1 MKKLINIIIVSLVA
15 ISFSNCKKNEIIQ
28 YKEKPS
34 VYFSNFNDNDS
45 LVYSFVGKS
54 GTTDT
59 LYLDVKLLGE
69 KLPTGK
75 KYKVQVNDAMTTAK
89 ASVHYKTPDD
99 SYTFPQDTFN
109 TKLPVIIYNTDESL
123 KTKSVTL
130 TLTLLSTED
139 LNTGYPTKLNAHLV
153 ITNQLIKPNY
163 WDGLL
168 VIFYGEYSKVKH
180 QICIQLQGHDFPI
193 TQDLAVSSPYGIAYW
208 MSYGRVAA
216 KYFTD
221 HVVYDENGN
230 RILPWA
236 SL

>member
-1 MKKLINIIIVSLVA
+1 MKRLINIIIVSLVV

-28 YKEKPS
+28 YKEKSS

-69 KLPTGK
+69 KLPVGK
-75 KYKVQVNDAMTTAK
+75 KYKVQVNGAMTTAK
-89 ASVHYKTPDD
+89 ASVHYRTLDD
-99 SYTFPQDTFN
+99 SYTFPKDGFN

-130 TLTLLSTED
+130 TLTLQSTEE

-180 QICIQLQGHDFPI
+180 KICIQLQGHDFPV
-193 TQDLAVSSPYGIAYW
+193 TQDLADRPPYDFSYW
-208 MSYGRVAA
+208 GSYGRVAA

-221 HVVYDENGN
+221 NVVYDENGN

-236 SL
+236 AL